1 MEKILKPDE
10 DEHPTG
16 EDVTD
21 HAYGRLMT
29 EFDDKL
35 RRGKLCCARD
45 VLMGLQVRKEHSRY
59 NIYRDCYQRLSRIQL
74 V

>member
-21 HAYGRLMT
+21 HEYGRLMT

-35 RRGKLCCARD
+35 R
-45 VLMGLQVRKEHSRY
+45 MG
-59 NIYRDCYQRLSRIQL
+59 
-74 V
+74 